1 MILYQKLINFKATRT
16 YLKLIIIDIRK
27 TLNLFFKILKEINS
41 LFLAL
46 VYESFIL
53 YMVLLCRFLFK
64 QKIINCVE
72 ALYQGRYYIVHLL
85 HVRDSDTTK
94 MRMVRYFEHISGML
108 RQQSK
113 LTKSDGNHGRNKK
126 FEIFRYRK
134 RQHGESR
141 ERECFRCTDML
152 CMKYKN

>member
-1 MILYQKLINFKATRT
+1 M
-16 YLKLIIIDIRK
+16 
-27 TLNLFFKILKEINS
+27 
-41 LFLAL
+41 
-46 VYESFIL
+46 
-53 YMVLLCRFLFK
+53 
-64 QKIINCVE
+64 
-72 ALYQGRYYIVHLL
+72 HLL

-126 FEIFRYRK
+126 MRFSDTEKGSMERV
-134 RQHGESR
+134 
-141 ERECFRCTDML
+141 ERECLRCTDML

>member
-1 MILYQKLINFKATRT
+1 
-16 YLKLIIIDIRK
+16 
-27 TLNLFFKILKEINS
+27 
-41 LFLAL
+41 
-46 VYESFIL
+46 
-53 YMVLLCRFLFK
+53 MVLLCRFLFK

-126 FEIFRYRK
+126 IEIFRYRK
-134 RQHGESR
+134 RQHGERERER
-141 ERECFRCTDML
+141 ERECLRCTDKALYKCTKIELSLSPIILLKIRRFYIDWRCNVIFVILKLIL
-152 CMKYKN
+152 CLVPKMTKL